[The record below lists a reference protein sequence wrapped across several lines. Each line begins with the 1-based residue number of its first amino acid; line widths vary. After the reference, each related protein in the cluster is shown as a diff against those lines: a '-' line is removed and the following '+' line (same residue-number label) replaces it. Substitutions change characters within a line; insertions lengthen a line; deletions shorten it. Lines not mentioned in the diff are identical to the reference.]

1 MGCHVVVKEGGMGAT
16 GEAFVLRDESSRDA
30 ALWTSESPDS
40 AQHAISLAH
49 HLILLSKL
57 SKDLTLPVKDILL
70 PSLSGLALKEQLL
83 FLLCL
88 IFLSFELLPELWVV
102 RVTFPLLS
110 QILDVVVEQGRVILL
125 YKLGLKLLPLHTHY
139 SLGRLR
145 TLKSGEVRDISWL
158 ATSCTHFEELTEIAT
173 IIATVSSAF
182 IAPSDVEFDLRCC
195 ILCGNLLFA
204 VT

>member
-49 HLILLSKL
+49 HLILLSEL

-102 RVTFPLLS
+102 RVTFPLFC
-110 QILDVVVEQGRVILL
+110 QILDVVVE
-125 YKLGLKLLPLHTHY
+125 
-139 SLGRLR
+139 
-145 TLKSGEVRDISWL
+145 
-158 ATSCTHFEELTEIAT
+158 
-173 IIATVSSAF
+173 
-182 IAPSDVEFDLRCC
+182 
-195 ILCGNLLFA
+195 
-204 VT
+204 

>member
-16 GEAFVLRDESSRDA
+16 GEAFVLRDERSRDA

-49 HLILLSKL
+49 HLILLSEL

-158 ATSCTHFEELTEIAT
+158 ATSRTHFEELTEIAT

>member
-1 MGCHVVVKEGGMGAT
+1 M
-16 GEAFVLRDESSRDA
+16 
-30 ALWTSESPDS
+30 
-40 AQHAISLAH
+40 
-49 HLILLSKL
+49 
-57 SKDLTLPVKDILL
+57 TLPVKDVLL
-70 PSLSGLALKEQLL
+70 PGLGGLALEELL
-83 FLLCL
+83 FELLGL
-88 IFLSFELLPELWVV
+88 WFIGFELLPKLWVV
-102 RVTFPLLS
+102 RVAFPLLR
-110 QILDVVVEQGRVILL
+110 QVLDVVVEQGRVILL
-125 YKLGLKLLPLHTHY
+125 YKLCLKLLPLHTHY